1 MKLNPKLQAQL
12 DRNTAPLT
20 PADLDQ
26 ARQLAGHHLPE
37 DYRAFMLGYGPL
49 SFREDGTEFRYEYRD
64 ADGMDA
70 EEWNSL
76 AELYHPDAMR
86 RMVRQLH
93 GFYLGDVL
101 DSMLMIGAVPNGDP
115 IFMGFGDRA
124 GIWLPI
130 GHDDDGVWNPETGG
144 RLVKIADSLTAFLQ
158 QLS

>member
-1 MKLNPKLQAQL
+1 MTLNKKLQAEL
-12 DRNTAPLT
+12 DSRKVPLV
-20 PADLDQ
+20 PADLDEI
-26 ARQLAGHHLPE
+26 RKLAGHDLPE
-37 DYRAFMLGYGPL
+37 DYRAFMLRFGPV
-49 SFREDGTEFRYEYRD
+49 SFSGHGTEFRYEYRD